1 MSDDSIL
8 ARLDRLESIEAIRNC
23 LHQYARAID
32 RRDGKLIDSIF
43 WPDSK
48 VEYGI
53 YKGTG
58 GEFSGLIHEWMDN
71 GFKLTD
77 HLLGN
82 VTITIEGDRAH
93 SETYL
98 LAFHH
103 LTREDGS
110 VFDWLVGGRYQD
122 RFERRN
128 GAWRIAFR
136 RLVYDR
142 YRQWD
147 DTRHRAVGLI
157 GVPSA
162 PAHTGTPHP
171 RGCLSTDTVLS
182 RVDCSP
188 ARPCRPQ
195 TRWRQH

>member
-1 MSDDSIL
+1 MSNDSVL
-8 ARLDRLESIEAIRNC
+8 TRLDRLESCEAIRNC

-32 RRDGKLIDSIF
+32 RRDGKIIDTIF
-43 WPDSK
+43 WPDSN

-58 GEFSGLIHEWMDN
+58 GEFSGLIHGWMDN

-82 VTITIEGDRAH
+82 VTINVQGDRAH

-103 LTREDGS
+103 LVREDGS

-122 RFERRN
+122 RFERRD
-128 GAWRIAFR
+128 GEWRIAFR
-136 RLVYDR
+136 RLIYDW
-142 YRQWD
+142 YREWD
-147 DTRHRAVGLI
+147 DTRDWAVGLM
-157 GVPSA
+157 GVTSEHAQVGVRA
-162 PAHTGTPHP
+162 PDGWLEAE
-171 RGCLSTDTVLS
+171 TVLS
-182 RVDCSP
+182 AAIS
-188 ARPCRPQ
+188 
-195 TRWRQH
+195 